1 MFSLGFINSLSSA
14 ESSGCAK
21 VEFYP
26 SLLPSAHVGGAGGD
40 FLADKVGLCRPRW
53 VCAAPGG
60 FVPPQV
66 GLCRPGSVKCRICVP
81 AGPVRLSR
89 SSAQL
94 SWD

>member
-1 MFSLGFINSLSSA
+1 MVFFLGFINSSSSA

-60 FVPPQV
+60 SVPPWLREMPD
-66 GLCRPGSVKCRICVP
+66 LCPRRARAAQPQLCP
-81 AGPVRLSR
+81 A
-89 SSAQL
+89 
-94 SWD
+94 